1 MIFQAR
7 SVYSHIVFQDKGFC
21 TFSMCRTLLFY
32 PYSGQN
38 ECLLS
43 FKDYSASSAAASSVA
58 ASSVAS
64 SAVSSAAPESDLVL
78 KYSCVLLFAD
88 LLRCLIK
95 TEQLCHTVFMNFC
108 YRCGQILVIPQLDR
122 RCFLSCIKNFLY
134 NRVFDVVSCI
144 FYRNNLVVR
153 VCNVCNFIR

>member
-43 FKDYSASSAAASSVA
+43 FKDYSASSAA
-58 ASSVAS
+58 SSVAS
-64 SAVSSAAPESDLVL
+64 SAVSSAALESDLVL
-78 KYSCVLLFAD
+78 KYSSIA
-88 LLRCLIK
+88 
-95 TEQLCHTVFMNFC
+95 FC
-108 YRCGQILVIPQLDR
+108 IS
-122 RCFLSCIKNFLY
+122 SCA
-134 NRVFDVVSCI
+134 S
-144 FYRNNLVVR
+144 
-153 VCNVCNFIR
+153 